1 MVLVEVVAESDARV
15 AEQGKGSRVG
25 NRDIPVVGA
34 ATHLDRGVIIES
46 ADIQHQTHV
55 LVGANF
61 EIDDIKAHNNTRR
74 SLGKG
79 LVRVDVLLRFP

>member
-1 MVLVEVVAESDARV
+1 MVLVEVVAEADAGI
-15 AEQGKGSRVG
+15 AEEGEARRVG
-25 NRDIPVVGA
+25 DGNIPVVGA